1 MTTLARI
8 AEQIERRISGG
19 DFQTTHP
26 IDKREIILLIRQT
39 TNFFI
44 RQNLFE
50 NIKVGENS
58 INGQYLSTFK
68 NVEVKKD
75 TDTDLTFSTLPA
87 KYLELPHDKGLF
99 QISPMKNQFDDV
111 FIPIRA
117 GAAGLFNNSPAGKL
131 EKRIGFWPEGDRV
144 YYKQD
149 LLKKKIDKVLIK
161 LVIDSPEDI
170 DINDP
175 YPIPPDLEI
184 RIVEHVMGIMMQTGN
199 IVQDKINDANA
210 TT

>member
-8 AEQIERRISGG
+8 AEQVERRISGG

-26 IDKREIILLIRQT
+26 VDKREIILLIRQT

-75 TDTDLTFSTLPA
+75 TDTDLTFSALPA

-99 QISPMKNQFDDV
+99 QISSMKNQFDDV

-144 YYKQD
+144 YFTQD
-149 LLKKKIDKVLIK
+149 LLKKKLNKILIK
-161 LVIDSPEDI
+161 LVIDSPEDV

-175 YPIPPDLEI
+175 YPIPPNLEKMI
-184 RIVEHVMGIMMQTGN
+184 IDEVLDVMMPRAR
-199 IVQDKINDANA
+199 QDKVNDANA
-210 TT
+210 TV